1 MFNNNLPKILA
12 NWDEEKSKNLFG
24 VINGWDSSRSLSKS
38 MRDLSTIYKVPE
50 LFEEMPTIRGAL
62 AHNGIFADNSDFKK
76 NFSVYQEL
84 DLFLII
90 LVLRKL
96 GYEGKFTHPIIQNSE
111 MRFLDV
117 KDLKGNIKLSEFNK
131 MQLS

>member
-1 MFNNNLPKILA
+1 
-12 NWDEEKSKNLFG
+12 
-24 VINGWDSSRSLSKS
+24 
-38 MRDLSTIYKVPE
+38 MRDLSTIYEVPE
-50 LFEEMPTIRGAL
+50 LFKEMPTIRGAL

-76 NFSVYQEL
+76 NFSAYQEL

-90 LVLRKL
+90 LVLRKF
-96 GYEGKFTHPIIQNSE
+96 GYGGKFTHPFIQNSE

-117 KDLKGNIKLSEFNK
+117 KDLKDNIKLSGFNN